1 MKSNKNALQK
11 LFGFLDSLCSGYITI
26 QQARSPE
33 NFEGRGVVI
42 PEGQVISALSGQ
54 EQILPW
60 PDFEE
65 YYNTL
70 CVELNTDESMFA
82 QLARSMKLC
91 DFEIFVL
98 LLAYAPDQNRK
109 YERVFGYLQDNISE
123 KYATLGLAADLFSLI
138 RLIPDK
144 EIFGLCD
151 EGHILNRFVLTGER
165 VGLSRPLRLRETA
178 MLYLNGAEHLSTPLQ
193 HVCAL
198 LYADDCPA
206 PIILQ
211 EETKRCACFAKNCI
225 DVNTCGTGLLALYG
239 AEGSGKRFYLHYAA
253 KETACN
259 VLCIDCERLLTLE
272 KIERLCC
279 VDEAISYC
287 RLNNSIPALLHFD
300 FKRFS
305 EAEQIGLAQDF
316 LSRFAGALP
325 LIAICGDKPLKLR
338 FDAQFCLYR
347 MELPKT
353 TIAESVIFWQEF
365 SKRCTLP
372 LNEELDCLS
381 LANNYSL
388 TPGQIC
394 QVLQSADMACL
405 ALGACHISSEEIST
419 AVRLLCSPRLSAL
432 TEPLQGHF
440 DWNDLVLDE
449 EALEILHRLCERIN
463 YRWKVN
469 EEWGFDRKLPYGKGV
484 SVLLYGPSGTGK
496 TMTAQVLAREFGLD
510 AYRVDLARII
520 DKYIGETEKKLAEL
534 FDAAQDSNAILFFDE
549 ADALFSKRTEVSDS
563 KDKYANAETAYLLQR
578 MEQHNGISLLAT
590 NNMQNFDKAFKR
602 RITYIVSIDMPDRE
616 TRLKLWKAVF
626 PKNAPLDKNLNFELL
641 AEKAELSGSAIKT
654 VALSAAY
661 EAAAKSCSI
670 SMDILRRCIVEEIK
684 RNGRVIAEYEL
695 M

>member
-1 MKSNKNALQK
+1 MNSNENALQK
-11 LFGFLDSLCSGYITI
+11 LFGFLDSICSGYLTM

-33 NFEGRGVVI
+33 SFEGRGVVI
-42 PEGQVISALSGQ
+42 PEAQVIAALGGQ
-54 EQILPW
+54 EHVLPW
-60 PDFEE
+60 PDFDE
-65 YYNTL
+65 YYNSL
-70 CVELNTDESMFA
+70 CDELNNEKTPFA
-82 QLARSMKLC
+82 QLVRSLKLC

-123 KYATLGLAADLFSLI
+123 KHATLGLAADLFSLI
-138 RLIPDK
+138 RLISDK

-151 EGHILNRFVLTGER
+151 EGHILNRYVLTAER

-178 MLYLNGAEHLSTPLQ
+178 MLNLNGAEHLSTPLQ
-193 HVCAL
+193 HVCDL

-211 EETKRCACFAKNCI
+211 DETIRCASFAKNCI
-225 DVNTCGTGLLALYG
+225 DIKNRGTGLLALYG

-259 VLCIDCERLLTLE
+259 VLCIDCEKLLTLE
-272 KIERLCC
+272 KDKRQCC
-279 VDEAISYC
+279 FDEAISYC
-287 RLNNSIPALLHFD
+287 RLHNSIPALLHFD
-300 FKRFS
+300 FKGFT
-305 EAEQIGLAQDF
+305 EAEQIGTAQEF
-316 LSRFAGALP
+316 LSHFSGTLP

-347 MELPKT
+347 MELPRP
-353 TIAESVIFWQEF
+353 TIAEHVILWQEL
-365 SKRCTLP
+365 SKHCTLP
-372 LNEELDCLS
+372 LDKELDCLL

-388 TPGQIC
+388 TPGQIR

-405 ALGACHISSEEIST
+405 ALGESHISSAEISA
-419 AVRLLCSPRLSAL
+419 AVRQLCSPRLSAL
-432 TEPLQGHF
+432 TEPLKGDF
-440 DWNDLVLDE
+440 DWNDLMLDD
-449 EALEILHRLCERIN
+449 EALKTLHRLCQRISC
-463 YRWKVN
+463 RWKVN

-510 AYRVDLARII
+510 AYRVDLSRIM

-534 FDAAQDSNAILFFDE
+534 FDASKDSNAILFFDE

-602 RITYIVSIDMPDRE
+602 RITYIVSIDMPDKE
-616 TRLKLWKAVF
+616 TRVKLWKAVF
-626 PKNAPLDKNLNFELL
+626 PKNAPLDKNLDFDLL
-641 AEKAELSGSAIKT
+641 AEKAELSGSSIKSA
-654 VALSAAY
+654 ALSAAY
-661 EAAAKSCSI
+661 EAAAKGCSI
-670 SMDILRRCIVEEIK
+670 SMDILRSCIVEEYK
-684 RNGRVIAEYEL
+684 RNGRVVAEYEL